1 MNKKSYTSKND
12 KPTKSVKNMPVVT
25 PSAETETGSRGFI
38 YTGTYRGQPFS
49 KAEENEAQHLHVNK
63 KIKKHNKNTSYE
75 ELKDLMINMS
85 DNLDESGEV
94 VLADFGDFLLKK
106 IAQMEE
112 VDYSRQFNLLVKA
125 INNSDIMEKDAK
137 ISELTL
143 KFNNIIKSNFET
155 LGNVESKMKA
165 YQDVRKEAERYVG

>member
-1 MNKKSYTSKND
+1 MNKKSYISKKD
-12 KPTKSVKNMPVVT
+12 EKIKPIKNMPVVT
-25 PSAETETGSRGFI
+25 PSVETEAGSRGFI
-38 YTGTYRGQPFS
+38 YTGTYRAQPFS

-63 KIKKHNKNTSYE
+63 KIKKHNKNSPYE

-85 DNLDESGEV
+85 DNLDESGET

-112 VDYSRQFNLLVKA
+112 VDYSRQFNLLIKA
-125 INNSDIMEKDAK
+125 INNSDIMEKDKK

-143 KFNNIIKSNFET
+143 KFNDIIKNNFKS
-155 LGNVESKMKA
+155 LGDIESKMKA
-165 YQDVRKEAERYVG
+165 YQEVRREAEGYVG